1 MRLRRFLW
9 CAGICLAAIPRIC
22 AQSSADN
29 TPVLHLEDALALA
42 NAANRQTGITRIGV
56 AKAEAEVGETK
67 THRYPELKFAAMT
80 GIALEPFSLTIPK
93 GALGTYQGI
102 GPLPSTDSDI
112 SSPRHFSGLLYG
124 AAQQPVT
131 QLYKVHLAVAE
142 QELGV
147 SIAKEQLRQSQQ
159 QLADQVRQDYYGI
172 AQAQGQLHAVE
183 TQVTYLKQLVV
194 EIQNNLN
201 QQTVL
206 RSDALTVAANLKS
219 AQYQQA
225 SADDALALKKEN
237 LNYQL
242 GRPIRTPFA
251 VDEIPDTT
259 PQELDLEQATKEALA
274 QRPELRLARLQ
285 EGQAQFEVRRER
297 AEYIPDISV
306 GVTSFSFLSVEFF
319 PANTTNLGFTLQ
331 WQPWD
336 WGEKKQKTTELKG
349 SAAQASLKTAD
360 TEEQIRL
367 DVDQSFRT
375 LRRSRMQLDAQ
386 SAAVEAEK
394 ERFREQQDQYHQ
406 QAILLS
412 DLMKEES
419 AVAQAISNYANALS
433 AFWTARADF
442 ARALGEN

>member
-1 MRLRRFLW
+1 M
-9 CAGICLAAIPRIC
+9 
-22 AQSSADN
+22 
-29 TPVLHLEDALALA
+29 
-42 NAANRQTGITRIGV
+42 
-56 AKAEAEVGETK
+56 
-67 THRYPELKFAAMT
+67 
-80 GIALEPFSLTIPK
+80 
-93 GALGTYQGI
+93 
-102 GPLPSTDSDI
+102 
-112 SSPRHFSGLLYG
+112 
-124 AAQQPVT
+124 
-131 QLYKVHLAVAE
+131 
-142 QELGV
+142 
-147 SIAKEQLRQSQQ
+147 
-159 QLADQVRQDYYGI
+159 
-172 AQAQGQLHAVE
+172 
-183 TQVTYLKQLVV
+183 
-194 EIQNNLN
+194 
-201 QQTVL
+201 
-206 RSDALTVAANLKS
+206 
-219 AQYQQA
+219 
-225 SADDALALKKEN
+225 
-237 LNYQL
+237 NYQL